1 MNSPVICSWEAFVF
15 VVPASVGGVKVK
27 EVEAR
32 WLFRTGCGFEL
43 DDGMVS
49 RERGMLHVEI
59 ALRQSSDTKVT
70 LSHKFDRLHY

>member
-27 EVEAR
+27 EVEAG

-49 RERGMLHVEI
+49 RQRGVLHVKI
-59 ALRQSSDTKVT
+59 ALWQSSDTEVT